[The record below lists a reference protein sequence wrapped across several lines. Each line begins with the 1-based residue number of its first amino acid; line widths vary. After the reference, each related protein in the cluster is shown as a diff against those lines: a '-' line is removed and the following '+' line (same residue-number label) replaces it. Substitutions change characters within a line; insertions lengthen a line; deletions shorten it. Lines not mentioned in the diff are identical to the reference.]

1 MENFLNHPIVQTEIT
16 VTIRLLCAVL
26 LSFAIG
32 LEREMT
38 NKYAGLRT
46 NILVCVGACV
56 FTLLSIYGF
65 PTFASGDN
73 VSVDNATG
81 IRDTARVAAQVVTG
95 IGFIGGGAV
104 LRHGATI
111 FGLTTAATLWMAA
124 SIGMACGTGMYGLA
138 VTATILTIIVLVSIR
153 FFERNVLTNSTKN
166 LQRLKIN
173 LTCENSA
180 SNNIY
185 DYIVEKYSR
194 LREITKKQSKQDENI
209 TKISIII
216 DVNTKKPMQ
225 TIYKDF
231 QKIEGV
237 ESISIQEFNEM
248 VVK

>member
-1 MENFLNHPIVQTEIT
+1 MENFFNHPIVQTEIT
-16 VTIRLLCAVL
+16 VTLRLLCAVL

-65 PTFASGDN
+65 PTFAAGDN

-138 VTATILTIIVLVSIR
+138 VTATILTIIVLISIR
-153 FFERNVLTNSTKN
+153 LFERNVLTTSTKN
-166 LQRLKIN
+166 MKRLSIN
-173 LTCENSA
+173 ISCKNEA
-180 SNNIY
+180 SNQIY
-185 DYIVEKYSR
+185 DFIVETYPQ
-194 LREITKKQSKQDENI
+194 LREITRKQSKQNNEI
-209 TKISIII
+209 TKINIII
-216 DVNTKKPMQ
+216 DIHSKKPIQ
-225 TIYKDF
+225 NTYKDF
-231 QKIEGV
+231 QKVDGI
-237 ESISIQEFNEM
+237 ESISIQESKEIL
-248 VVK
+248 

>member
-1 MENFLNHPIVQTEIT
+1 MMENFLNHPIVQTEIT

-65 PTFASGDN
+65 PTFAIGDN

-153 FFERNVLTNSTKN
+153 FFERNVLITSTKN
-166 LQRLKIN
+166 QKY
-173 LTCENSA
+173 LTVNICCRNEYANE
-180 SNNIY
+180 IY
-185 DYIVEKYSR
+185 DFIVEKYPN
-194 LREITKKQSKQDENI
+194 LREVTRKQSKQSNDL
-209 TKISIII
+209 TKINVII
-216 DVNTKKPMQ
+216 DIHSKKPIQ
-225 TIYKDF
+225 NTYKAF
-231 QKIEGV
+231 QKVEGI
-237 ESISIQEFNEM
+237 ESISIQECKEI
-248 VVK
+248 V

>member
-1 MENFLNHPIVQTEIT
+1 MENFFSHPIVQTEIT
-16 VTIRLLCAVL
+16 VTMRLLCAVL

-65 PTFASGDN
+65 PTFAAGDN

-138 VTATILTIIVLVSIR
+138 LISTIATIIVLVSIR
-153 FFERNVLTNSTKN
+153 IFEKDVLTHSTKN
-166 LQRLKIN
+166 KKRVRVKLS
-173 LTCENSA
+173 CVSENVDE
-180 SNNIY
+180 IY
-185 DYIVEKYSR
+185 NYIIDNFPQIVE
-194 LREITKKQSKQDENI
+194 INKKQSTKFENC
-209 TKISIII
+209 TNISFTA
-216 DVNTKKPMQ
+216 DVLRKRPVQ
-225 TIYKDF
+225 TMYKEF
-231 QKIEGV
+231 ESLTGL
-237 ESISIQEFNEM
+237 ESITILEPDELA
-248 VVK
+248 